1 MAENRRNGSMMT
13 LKKEKIEIRFKNLPF
28 LLNDME
34 KKEWIIDSFLFKYK
48 KEQYIVIL
56 TLYGDKERKPG
67 KYAKAKV
74 EFVKNN
80 NTNNSIKGYIDFYE
94 VRFNNVK
101 DFCDFFGVESGNAM
115 RDLFKDFSQVF
126 SDFIPKEKIILK
138 SDTERK
144 LIGSRAEGNNPNA
157 VYCYDIRRNGRKTD
171 GSPNERSIENSNKA
185 QSLLPELYEQFF
197 REKNLSFYFSDKKE
211 LGKSDDELRKA
222 IASR

>member
-1 MAENRRNGSMMT
+1 MMT

-80 NTNNSIKGYIDFYE
+80 NTNHSIKGYIDFYE

-126 SDFIPKEKIILK
+126 SDFIPKEKIISK

>member
-1 MAENRRNGSMMT
+1 M
-13 LKKEKIEIRFKNLPF
+13 KKEKIEIRFKNLPF

-80 NTNNSIKGYIDFYE
+80 NTNHSIKGYIDFYE

-126 SDFIPKEKIILK
+126 SDFIPKEKIISK

>member
-80 NTNNSIKGYIDFYE
+80 NTNHSIKGYIDFYE

-126 SDFIPKEKIILK
+126 SDFIPKEKIISK